1 MSVFLAL
8 VRRELGVAFNSMT
21 GYVVVAVTLLLTGFS
36 LVDISSKLANLP
48 DDKPVVET
56 FYQSAYFW
64 VILLVVSPVI
74 TMRTFAA
81 EKSSGTYE
89 TLMTAP
95 VGDTQVV
102 LAKFT
107 GALTFFALTWLPL
120 LAVLAVLRQ
129 VSGQAAFFEPHVTA
143 VAFVGVFLVGSLFM
157 AMGCLASA
165 LTNSQVIAAMV
176 SFLLGV
182 GLWLIS
188 LPSTIDDTTVSKWS
202 RVWEHLSVVRHMQD
216 FSRGVLD
223 SRHLTFYVTAT
234 VLFLFLTQ
242 RTVESRRWK

>member
-107 GALTFFALTWLPL
+107 GAMGFFAVTWLPL

-188 LPSTIDDTTVSKWS
+188 LPSTIDDTAVSKWS

-234 VLFLFLTQ
+234 VPFLFLTQ

>member
-48 DDKPVVET
+48 DDKPIVET

-107 GALTFFALTWLPL
+107 GAFAFFVLTWLPL
-120 LAVLAVLRQ
+120 LGVLAVLRQ
-129 VSGQAAFFEPHVTA
+129 VTGQAAFFEPRVTA
-143 VAFVGVFLVGSLFM
+143 VAMVGVGLVGALFM

-165 LTNSQVIAAMV
+165 LTNSQVIAVMV

-188 LPSTIDDTTVSKWS
+188 LRPTMEDANAGSWGRVS
-202 RVWEHLSVVRHMQD
+202 EHLSLVRHMQD

-223 SRHLTFYVTAT
+223 SRHLTFYLTAT

>member
-1 MSVFLAL
+1 MSVFLTL
-8 VRRELGVAFNSMT
+8 VRRELGVAFNSLA

-36 LVDISSKLANLP
+36 LVDICTKLVNTATDRP
-48 DDKPVVET
+48 ITET

-89 TLMTAP
+89 ALMTTP

-107 GALTFFALTWLPL
+107 GALLFYGLTWLPL

-129 VSGQAAFFEPHVTA
+129 VTGQASFLEPKVTA
-143 VAFVGVFLVGSLFM
+143 VALGGVLLVGAFFM
-157 AMGCLASA
+157 AMGCFASS
-165 LTNSQVIAAMV
+165 LTRSQVIAAML
-176 SFLLGV
+176 SFLFGV
-182 GLWLIS
+182 GCWVIS
-188 LPSTIDDTTVSKWS
+188 LRPSLPNAAEGLMG
-202 RVWEHLSVVRHMQD
+202 RVFDHLSLVRHMED
-216 FSRGVLD
+216 FSRGVVD
-223 SRHLTFYVTAT
+223 SRHVVFYLTGTA
-234 VLFLFLTQ
+234 LFVFLTQ
-242 RTVESRRWK
+242 RVVESRRWK

>member
-1 MSVFLAL
+1 MSVFLTL
-8 VRRELGVAFNSMT
+8 VRREFGVAFNSLT
-21 GYVVVAVTLLLTGFS
+21 GYVVVAITLLLTGFS
-36 LVDISSKLANLP
+36 LVKICTALVNLP
-48 DDKPVVET
+48 DDRPVIET

-89 TLMTAP
+89 ALMTAP

-107 GALTFFALTWLPL
+107 GALLFYGFTWLPL
-120 LAVLAVLRQ
+120 LAVLAVLRH
-129 VSGQAAFFEPHVTA
+129 VTGQAVFLEPGVTA
-143 VAFVGVFLVGSLFM
+143 VTFTGVMLVGALFM
-157 AMGCLASA
+157 AMGCFASS
-165 LTNSQVIAAMV
+165 LTRSQVIAAMT

-182 GLWLIS
+182 GIWAAGLRPAMDNPAEGMWG
-188 LPSTIDDTTVSKWS
+188 
-202 RVWEHLSVVRHMQD
+202 RVFDHLSLVRHMED

-223 SRHLTFYVTAT
+223 SRHLVFYLTGTA
-234 VLFLFLTQ
+234 LFVFLTQ
-242 RTVESRRWK
+242 RVVESRRWK